1 MTHPTAADA
10 CAFIKQRAPQLAP
23 KIGLIL
29 GSGLGSLADQIE
41 NAIKIPYSDIP
52 GFPVSSVTGHS
63 GQLILGTLNKMPVAC
78 LQGRVHF
85 FEGITPDKV
94 KILIRTL
101 HLLGCTSLIITNSS
115 GSIRSDVGPGELMLI
130 TDHINFQ
137 PGNPLVGINDEEF
150 GPRFVSMDN
159 AYDHDLR
166 LRIMNVAEQLKIGIT
181 QGVYISV
188 LGPVFET
195 PAEIRAFRILG
206 ADAVGMSTVP
216 EVVVARHCGMRVAAI
231 AGITNYAAGMSEE
244 ILSHEGTLH
253 HAQFCAANMSK
264 LITALMENLQHDS

>member
-29 GSGLGSLADQIE
+29 GFGLGSLADQIE